1 MEYRIQCTRKVTL
14 ETRMQATFFYYGG
27 QRYLQSIRDPY
38 YSINAGLSRKF
49 LSDRLQISINIR
61 NLFELGVC
69 RGGATLPTFTYSY
82 ARLWTGERWGL
93 TAAWDIG
100 ADVRLRRAR
109 GRIR

>member
-49 LSDRLQISINIR
+49 LSDRLQIAINIR